1 MERSTLLHRAKHLRN
16 TGIKRKDRATTI
28 YYTWIEDDGVNYQ
41 IWIATSNLDGTGFT
55 ATQQTTSAFD
65 KDYFQLQVVGTTIY
79 YIWYENDGVN
89 DQIWT
94 ATSNL
99 DGTGFTVTK
108 QTVSALPKRFPEL
121 QVAGTTIYYIWDE
134 TDAAAAQIWTAT
146 SNLDGTGFTPTQQ
159 TTSAFDKY
167 VSQLQVAGT
176 TIYYAWTESDGAN
189 DQIWTAISSLVYV
202 SSYFPRRQ
210 FDVTASRA
218 LNTTYTNSDSVRT
231 LHVTATVRCAISVA
245 AGQAFVQGKADT
257 STPPTTEASGIVGIQ
272 AGLLSEDNSH
282 EVNFYV
288 LPGNKYRIDS
298 TAVTGTVT
306 LGKWFEMLI

>member
-121 QVAGTTIYYIWDE
+121 QVAGTTIYY
-134 TDAAAAQIWTAT
+134 
-146 SNLDGTGFTPTQQ
+146 
-159 TTSAFDKY
+159 
-167 VSQLQVAGT
+167 
-176 TIYYAWTESDGAN
+176 AWTESDGAN

-231 LHVTATVRCAISVA
+231 LHVTATVQCAISVV

-272 AGLLSEDNSH
+272 AGLLGENNSH

-288 LPGNKYRIDS
+288 LPGN
-298 TAVTGTVT
+298 
-306 LGKWFEMLI
+306 